1 MAITAEE
8 LRILVRA
15 ETKTAV
21 GELNKFRQSTSDTT
35 KDLKKFATQ
44 LIGGMGAGYAL
55 KKIGAFLSDCT
66 AEYYKQSGEVNKLAA
81 AISNLKA
88 NIGGAI
94 ATTGFNDWLASTI
107 TNLTKGIAAVNDLR
121 SALKGLTTDIKSP
134 LEMQA
139 AQIETH
145 LKEVAAAIKIA
156 EAQLAHIAS
165 GGAGATSEYWKTK
178 AEEARAAMANL
189 KTQKEYWEIELSGIS
204 RLLLEERRLAGLNA
218 GEAANQKMLQEEYQ
232 KTKEYAIEELEAR
245 IAKFKSFE
253 IQGEHTI
260 LAIKNMTN
268 ALNELYIAGATQAE
282 FNPLG
287 MLPQTFTMP
296 NIDPFGGLEQGAG
309 NLSPEDFGVPALT
322 DSFDELANNIGA
334 AGAALYGFQIIMAAT
349 GFQAENLKQQLWES
363 VGEGALQV
371 GLDTMVTT
379 MGQLADAFAYAGDNA
394 QSASAILQQSFTTLM
409 NNLSSVFLAGAY
421 AAFIR
426 GQLELGLLFLGLAG
440 ISAIAGGLSN
450 AQSRRMAASSGSSLP
465 SPSSAGGITNESET
479 VIINYNGDVFTN
491 DERAATTL
499 ATVRRA
505 GGSR

>member
-1 MAITAEE
+1 MITAEE

-94 ATTGFNDWLASTI
+94 ASTGFNDWLASTI

-156 EAQLAHIAS
+156 EGQLAHIAS

-189 KTQKEYWEIELSGIS
+189 QNQKEYWEIELSGIS
-204 RLLLEERRLAGLNA
+204 RLLLEERRLAELNA

-253 IQGEHTI
+253 IQGKKTI
-260 LAIKNMTN
+260 TSIKNMTN
-268 ALNELYIAGATQAE
+268 ALNELYIAGATQTE

-287 MLPQTFTMP
+287 MLPQTTGIAPSEFNM
-296 NIDPFGGLEQGAG
+296 AG
-309 NLSPEDFGVPALT
+309 FY
-322 DSFDELANNIGA
+322 NNIPQIDFTGDTQSYDVMLASLEEIDKMFERIASGEIIA
-334 AGAALYGFQIIMAAT
+334 AQAAKEFQ
-349 GFQAENLKQQLWES
+349 GQLLQS

-465 SPSSAGGITNESET
+465 SPSSAGGISNESET
-479 VIINYNGDVFTN
+479 VIVNYNGDVFTN
-491 DERAATTL
+491 DEREATTL